1 MKSIVVHP
9 RNPRQ
14 SSVQERRW
22 NMDDV
27 ARHARLA
34 GADVFRSGGGL
45 RLEFD
50 DDSEADLFAD
60 RVARGGFR
68 FAEQD

>member
-9 RNPRQ
+9 RLPRQ

-22 NMDDV
+22 SLDDV
-27 ARHARLA
+27 VRHARLA
-34 GADVFRSGGGL
+34 GADVFRSGSGF
-45 RLEFD
+45 RFEFE
-50 DDSEADLFAD
+50 DDSDADSFSE